1 MRERYVAAKLDRAA
15 LIRTA
20 LTLLG
25 LGAALILILI
35 IRQIA
40 PAATLF
46 ALPLIVVPL
55 YAYAA
60 APSGYAIDEGQ
71 LYIERA
77 LLGPK
82 TIPLAAISA
91 CHPLPRAALRGTI
104 RLYGTGGL
112 FGWTGRCQA
121 PQVGK
126 FRLYATSL
134 DRLIIIQRHKRRA
147 IVISPADMNGFLT
160 GLRRQYDTLVVPSRP
175 RNVR

>member
-25 LGAALILILI
+25 LGAALIMILI

-46 ALPLIVVPL
+46 ALPLILVPL

-60 APSGYAIDEGQ
+60 APSGYAIDEGR
-71 LYIERA
+71 LYIERT

-82 TIPLAAISA
+82 AIPLVAIRA
-91 CHPLPRAALRGTI
+91 CHPLPRAALHGTI

-121 PQVGK
+121 PEMGR
-126 FRLYATSL
+126 FRLYATNL
-134 DRLIIIQRHKRRA
+134 DRLIIVQRHKRRA
-147 IVISPADMNGFLT
+147 VVISPADTSGFLT
-160 GLRRQYDTLVVPSRP
+160 GLRRQYDTLVVPLQSGARQ
-175 RNVR
+175 

>member
-25 LGAALILILI
+25 LGAALIMILI

-46 ALPLIVVPL
+46 ALPLILVPL

-60 APSGYAIDEGQ
+60 APSGYAIDEGR
-71 LYIERA
+71 LYIERT

-82 TIPLAAISA
+82 AIPLVAIRA
-91 CHPLPRAALRGTI
+91 CHPLPRAALHGTI

-121 PQVGK
+121 PEMGR
-126 FRLYATSL
+126 FRLYATNL
-134 DRLIIIQRHKRRA
+134 DRLIIVQRHKRRA
-147 IVISPADMNGFLT
+147 VVISPADTSGFLT
-160 GLRRQYDTLVVPSRP
+160 GLRRQYDTLVVPLQSGAR
-175 RNVR
+175 